1 MLWRDILQFS
11 DIALQGS
18 AGENESECDSASEDE
33 GEQEQ
38 AYLHEARRWSVVEST
53 LKGGLEEWIAAAAR
67 QAHARP
73 YLRVAELLRQRGVI
87 SLSNEAWPAFE
98 ASPDSHPSRFIEK
111 LLRTVPAIVAFSSSR
126 KDGWLLAARAG
137 GGMYDALAAA
147 YRLAIGLEERELQ
160 AAD

>member
-98 ASPDSHPSRFIEK
+98 ASPDRPPCHPSRFIEK
-111 LLRTVPAIVAFSSSR
+111 LLRTYVPVGREHRPASFPPGQSA
-126 KDGWLLAARAG
+126 GWRCPP
-137 GGMYDALAAA
+137 
-147 YRLAIGLEERELQ
+147 
-160 AAD
+160 